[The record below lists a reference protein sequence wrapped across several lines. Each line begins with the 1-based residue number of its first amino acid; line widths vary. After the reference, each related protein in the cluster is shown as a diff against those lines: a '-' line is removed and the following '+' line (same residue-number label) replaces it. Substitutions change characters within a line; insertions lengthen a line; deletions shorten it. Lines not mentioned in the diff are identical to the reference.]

1 MQLNIDY
8 TILISDQCD
17 AGVQR
22 CEINDNYSG
31 VCRRLNYYNALS
43 VKFPGEK
50 CSYPSWT
57 EECRYGT
64 QKCEDGVCESVGH
77 NRKCS
82 ESRDCPSHQY
92 CAGSSGTSFDG
103 TCTKFKEIGQEC
115 THRYECGRT
124 ATCWYRNTYS
134 GVNGRCKDYFQI
146 SSGDSTNKIWNEFGT
161 YTQNEAD
168 SHLLCQSQYYNT
180 DTGIC
185 EDGNL
190 SLEKGKECTADT
202 DCPSDKTGVFAKCS
216 CGWSSTAGDE
226 EWEDA
231 RTAFKTYFDATKNDC
246 NVASRWG
253 ECNDPKLYKDRRC
266 KKLKAENYAYLLH
279 NKTEL
284 SCMETLK

>member
-1 MQLNIDY
+1 MLMCKDAKLMIISQVSAEDL
-8 TILISDQCD
+8 TIITHS
-17 AGVQR
+17 V
-22 CEINDNYSG
+22 
-31 VCRRLNYYNALS
+31 YNLKFIGLCA
-43 VKFPGEK
+43 KFPGEK

-77 NRKCS
+77 NGKCS

-115 THRYECGRT
+115 THRHEYCRT

-134 GVNGRCKDYFQI
+134 GVNGRY
-146 SSGDSTNKIWNEFGT
+146 
-161 YTQNEAD
+161 
-168 SHLLCQSQYYNT
+168 
-180 DTGIC
+180 TGIC

-231 RTAFKTYFDATKNDC
+231 RTAFKTYFGATKNDC

-284 SCMETLK
+284 ACMEILKRVCLYLKILRKFVTMLLLSRSSRS